1 MGKVALIVTD
11 MLNDFIDPN
20 GALYVGQSGRD
31 IIPFVAKKAAETRA
45 AGGVVIFMCDAHA
58 PDDREFEHFG
68 AHAVKNSWG
77 SQIIPELPLLPG
89 DHREDK
95 TRYSA
100 LFNTELEDIL
110 TREGVSRVELTG
122 VCTSIC
128 VMFTAIDLLDR
139 EFHCLVYKEGV
150 ADFDP
155 NAHTFALQHMEK
167 LGVRV
172 V

>member
-11 MLNDFIDPN
+11 MLNDFIDPK
-20 GALYVGQSGRD
+20 GALYLGPPGRD
-31 IIPFVAKKAAETRA
+31 IIPFVAQKAAETRT

-68 AHAVKNSWG
+68 AHAVEGSWG

-89 DHREDK
+89 DYREDK

-100 LFNTELEDIL
+100 LFDTELENTL
-110 TREGVSRVELTG
+110 KREGVSQVELTG

-139 EFHCLVYKEGV
+139 GFHCRVYQQGV

-155 NAHTFALQHMEK
+155 EAHAFALKHMEK
-167 LGVRV
+167 LGVEV

>member
-1 MGKVALIVTD
+1 MSKTALIIAD

-20 GALYVGQSGRD
+20 GALYVEPGRG
-31 IIPFVAKKAAETRA
+31 IIPFVVKKAQETRA
-45 AGGVVIFMCDAHA
+45 QGGVVIFVCDAHD
-58 PDDREFEHFG
+58 PEDREFEHFG
-68 AHAVKNSWG
+68 THAVEGSWG
-77 SQIIPELPLLPG
+77 SEIIPEIPFLPE
-89 DHREDK
+89 DHRVNK

-100 LFNTELEDIL
+100 LFNTDLEEIL
-110 TREGVSRVELTG
+110 KREGVSDTIMSG

-139 EFHCLVYKEGV
+139 GFHCRVYQDEV

-155 NAHTFALQHMEK
+155 EAQAFALKHMQK
-167 LGVRV
+167 LGVEV

>member
-11 MLNDFIDPN
+11 MLNDFIDSE
-20 GALYVGQSGRD
+20 GALYVGSPGRD
-31 IIPFVAKKAAETRA
+31 IIPFVAQKAAETRT

-68 AHAVKNSWG
+68 AHAVEGSWG

-89 DHREDK
+89 DYREDK

-100 LFNTELEDIL
+100 LFDTELENIL
-110 TREGVSRVELTG
+110 KREGVSQVELTG

-139 EFHCLVYKEGV
+139 GFHCRVHREGV

-155 NAHTFALQHMEK
+155 EAHAFALKHMEK
-167 LGVRV
+167 LGVEV

>member
-11 MLNDFIDPN
+11 MLNDFIDSQ
-20 GALYVGQSGRD
+20 GALYVGSAGRD
-31 IIPFVAKKAAETRA
+31 IIPFVAEKAAETRA
-45 AGGVVIFMCDAHA
+45 AGGVVIFVCDAHA

-68 AHAVKNSWG
+68 AHAVQGSWG
-77 SQIIPELPLLPG
+77 SQIIPELPFLPG
-89 DHREDK
+89 DYREDK

-100 LFNTELEDIL
+100 LFNTELENIL
-110 TREGVSRVELTG
+110 KQEGVSQVELVG
-122 VCTSIC
+122 LCTSIC

-139 EFHCLVYKEGV
+139 EFHCRVYQEGV

-155 NAHTFALQHMEK
+155 EAHAFALKHMEK
-167 LGVRV
+167 LGVKV

>member
-68 AHAVKNSWG
+68 AHAVQNSWG
-77 SQIIPELPLLPG
+77 SQIISQIPFLPG
-89 DHREDK
+89 DYREDK

-100 LFNTELEDIL
+100 LFNTELEDVL
-110 TREGVSRVELTG
+110 EREDVSQVELTG

-139 EFHCLVYKEGV
+139 EFHCRVYKEGV

-155 NAHTFALQHMEK
+155 EAHTFALKHMEK
-167 LGVRV
+167 LGVEV